1 MDNLYARI
9 AQLERENCHLSK
21 KLCIADAMLQLQ
33 RNKSETNSML
43 IKNQVQDTDFIDPI
57 EFFNFIKVK
66 GYNEV
71 DDTTVARCYQSFVEK
86 GVSIP
91 TKESIEV
98 IRKTV
103 GTVHHYFEEM
113 FLWNISPSFIGI
125 CFFGRYLRPMSC
137 PSYR

>member
-1 MDNLYARI
+1 M
-9 AQLERENCHLSK
+9 
-21 KLCIADAMLQLQ
+21 
-33 RNKSETNSML
+33 
-43 IKNQVQDTDFIDPI
+43 KNQVQDTDFIDPI

-71 DDTTVARCYQSFVEK
+71 DDTIVARCYQSFVDK

-98 IRKTV
+98 TRKTV

-113 FLWNISPSFIGI
+113 FGTIMSTLKSIPGYDGRIDKIHLGYEEALAPSKHIPDYNIRGK
-125 CFFGRYLRPMSC
+125 RE
-137 PSYR
+137 